1 MQSPRRITFHE
12 TYAIDTFF
20 PPRIIQEEI
29 PLRKRKQNKE
39 PIPKKQRKVSIDL
52 YNQQSSHLYSLPI
65 HLLRECLSFLGSG
78 NYIYIASTCRIF
90 RKSYRSLYFNS
101 TCTAATQIIDSNS
114 KFDFFTNHLENMKQD
129 NILYE
134 TITTRVLKQAIFQSK
149 MYVMEYAEQ
158 HNLFTSELLSVLAK
172 SGNLQLLKWAE
183 QFDWPEW
190 HYQVIFQY
198 ALEYGYLHVLQHLY
212 ALHTAPKCNRSV
224 NLTNVFKDAFP
235 KVVTYGNLECVKYL
249 HKVVDCAWNESSTW
263 FAVVYNHLHV
273 LKYLIQEECPIDY
286 QACINSALIDGY
298 QDILEYLQ
306 LQQQE
311 GRVEEEDDGVVED
324 ENEGE

>member
-20 PPRIIQEEI
+20 KPKEE
-29 PLRKRKQNKE
+29 LKLGKRKHKKE
-39 PIPKKQRKVSIDL
+39 PTRKKQRKVSIDL
-52 YNQQSSHLYSLPI
+52 YNQQSSAIYSLPI
-65 HLLRECLSFLGSG
+65 HILRECLSFLGSG
-78 NYIYIASTCRIF
+78 NYIYIASTSRIF
-90 RKSYRSLYFNS
+90 RKAYRSLYWNS
-101 TCTAATQIIDSNS
+101 TSTAAAQIIDSNS
-114 KFDFFTNHLENMKQD
+114 RFDYFTLHLENMKEND
-129 NILYE
+129 ILYE
-134 TITTRVLKQAIFQSK
+134 TITSRVLKQAIFQSK
-149 MYVMEYAEQ
+149 MYVMEYAER

-198 ALEYGYLHVLQHLY
+198 ALEYGYLHVLKHLY
-212 ALHTAPKCNRSV
+212 ALHTQRNGV

-235 KVVTYGNLECVKYL
+235 KVVTYGSLECVKYL
-249 HKVVDCAWNESSTW
+249 HEVADCAWNESSTW

-273 LKYLIQEECPIDY
+273 LKYLIEEDCPIDY

-298 QDILEYLQ
+298 QDVLEYLQ
-306 LQQQE
+306 QQQE
-311 GRVEEEDDGVVED
+311 GRVEEEEDGDVED
-324 ENEGE
+324 ENEVE